1 MEGVDI
7 TGLTEEQVEAVEA
20 GKIPMEKDRE
30 GMLRPIPSVRKITI
44 PLPGGK
50 KVKEVQVKAT
60 KQNTKLL
67 ARFGEKIF
75 TSEGKVNYKAMP
87 IDDLCKKITRRS
99 LRSQMDLFDNLGE
112 KFTKSL
118 LKKVPKTSLK
128 LKSKEKLKNNIR
140 KFLGWKPEKT
150 TSQKSKEKKEKK
162 VKGGKLEK
170 MDVAEGPKN
179 VE

>member
-1 MEGVDI
+1 MDPVDV
-7 TGLTEEQVEAVEA
+7 TGLSEEQVEAVEA

-30 GMLRPIPSVRKITI
+30 GILRPVPTVRKITI

-50 KVKEVQVKAT
+50 KVKEVLVRST
-60 KQNTKLL
+60 KQNQKLL
-67 ARFGEKIF
+67 AKYGDKIF
-75 TSEGKVNYKAMP
+75 NMDGKVNYKAMP

-99 LRSQMDLFDNLGE
+99 LRSQLDLFDNLGE

-140 KFLGWKPEKT
+140 KYLGWKP
-150 TSQKSKEKKEKK
+150 
-162 VKGGKLEK
+162 
-170 MDVAEGPKN
+170 
-179 VE
+179 

>member
-1 MEGVDI
+1 MEPVDV
-7 TGLTEEQVEAVEA
+7 TGLTEEQEEAVEA
-20 GKIPMEKDRE
+20 GKIPLEKDKD
-30 GMLRPIPSVRKITI
+30 GVLRPVPAVRRITI

-50 KVKEVQVKAT
+50 KLKEVLVKST
-60 KQNTKLL
+60 KQNQKLL
-67 ARFGEKIF
+67 ARYGEKIF
-75 TSEGKVNYKAMP
+75 TMDGKVNYKAMP

-99 LRSQMDLFDNLGE
+99 LRSQLDLFDNLGE

-162 VKGGKLEK
+162 GKGGKSEK
-170 MDVAEGPKN
+170 MDVSEGPKN
-179 VE
+179 IE